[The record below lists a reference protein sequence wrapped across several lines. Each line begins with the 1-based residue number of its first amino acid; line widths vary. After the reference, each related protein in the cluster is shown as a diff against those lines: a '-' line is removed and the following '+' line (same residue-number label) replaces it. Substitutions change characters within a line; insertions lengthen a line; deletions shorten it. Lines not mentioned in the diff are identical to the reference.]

1 MRKNLEKYE
10 AYKKATKKQLTIPSE
25 HPFFDDDDK
34 GGGDVIFRV
43 K

>member
-10 AYKKATKKQLTIPSE
+10 AYKKATKKKLTIPSGE
-25 HPFFDDDDK
+25 HPFFDDDK
-34 GGGDVIFRV
+34 GGGDVICRV